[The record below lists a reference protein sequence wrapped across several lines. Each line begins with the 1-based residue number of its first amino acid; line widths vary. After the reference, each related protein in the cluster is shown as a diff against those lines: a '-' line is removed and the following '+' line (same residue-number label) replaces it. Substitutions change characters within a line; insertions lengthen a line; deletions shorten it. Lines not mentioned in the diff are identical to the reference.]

1 MSNLSVFSE
10 IGRLRAVAVHNP
22 GREVDY
28 MTPSLMHELLFDDIL
43 FGKEAREEHAL
54 FRKVLGK
61 VADQVIDVQLL
72 LEQALHVDG
81 AKRHFL
87 DRFQALH
94 GLSAADTEYL
104 DSLDAKTL
112 AEIAVTGWY
121 EDLDNGADYKFKFP
135 PVPNLLFMRDPA
147 SVIGDGVSI
156 NHMATAARRPEP
168 FLLEVIL
175 RFHPEWSVAG
185 EERIWFN
192 AIPGYLKGQPEA
204 NHTIE
209 GGDILVMSED
219 VLAIGVSI
227 RTTQSAV
234 TMLAERVRKQHKF
247 KTIIGVLMPHERAVM
262 HLDTIFTRIDEEH
275 CLVFPPFFG
284 LTKSH
289 SLPVIKIDLTANV
302 LQVELKDNLFS
313 AMADE
318 GVSLKPISCGGRNR
332 LDQEREQWTDGANA
346 FCLAPGVILG
356 YSRNLKTADEL
367 DRHGYTI
374 LSAAD
379 AVKDDVNLLDGR
391 KYFIAIPGNELSRAR
406 GGPRCMT
413 MPLRRDA

>member
-10 IGRLRAVAVHNP
+10 IGRLRAVAVHSP
-22 GREVDY
+22 GKEVDY

-43 FGKEAREEHAL
+43 FGREAREEHAL
-54 FRKVLGK
+54 FREVLGK
-61 VADQVIDVQLL
+61 VADEVLDVQGM
-72 LEQALHVDG
+72 LEQALNVEG

-87 DRFQALH
+87 DRFRVLH
-94 GLSAADTEYL
+94 NLSAIDTEHLHDL
-104 DSLDAKTL
+104 DSKTL
-112 AEIAVTGWY
+112 ARRAVIGWY
-121 EDLDNGADYKFKFP
+121 EDLEDGSDYRFRFP

-147 SVIGDGVSI
+147 AVIGDGVSI

-168 FLLEVIL
+168 FILEVIL
-175 RFHPEWSVAG
+175 RFHPDYAVAS
-185 EERIWFN
+185 EDRIWFN
-192 AIPGYLKGQPEA
+192 AIPGYLKGRPEA

-209 GGDILVMSED
+209 GGDILVISED
-219 VLAIGVSI
+219 VLAVGVSI

-234 TMLAERVRKQHKF
+234 TMLAERLRKQHKF
-247 KTIIGVLMPHERAVM
+247 KTLIGVLMPQERAVM

-275 CLVFPPFFG
+275 ALVFPPYFG

-289 SLPVIKIDLTANV
+289 SLPAIKMDLTANV
-302 LQVELKDNLFS
+302 LQVELKDNFL
-313 AMADE
+313 AALKDE
-318 GVSLKPISCGGRNR
+318 GISLKPVSCGGRNR

-356 YSRNLKTADEL
+356 YSRNLRTTDEL

-374 LSAAD
+374 LSAD
-379 AVKDDVNLLDGR
+379 EAVQPDVDLLDGK
-391 KYFIAIPGNELSRAR
+391 KYFVAIPGNELSRAR

-413 MPLRRDA
+413 MPLRRDN